1 MAEDLHRV
9 VRQLKREIADA
20 NTRIEQ
26 LAQLMDGW
34 PSRYALP
41 GEPARDD
48 SRLTGVLSFGGE
60 AKQHDIIEIIRTTQL
75 FHPPTNSWLWQM
87 DMHSPPRMNMAV
99 TNYGSAALGF
109 GGLSPAGETKWA
121 DAFSRGGW
129 SSRTNFPVL
138 TGRQHWPAATISA
151 RIYMCGGYVGVSAI
165 YNDLWRYRYT
175 TDNWLA
181 LDNMPFP
188 ERGEHVAFAVDD
200 KFYVAGGEDPYP
212 SRLVDRFDPATNT
225 WATRDTVPRMDKLRI
240 RAAAVTLGGY
250 GHVFGGRQNISSRH
264 QSIERYDHVANTWS
278 TKASMPAPARDG
290 HGAAVFGD
298 RAYLVGGQSNDAL
311 NIGRTDE
318 YNPDTDTWSTRSSIP
333 GPPRRGHGVAAI

>member
-1 MAEDLHRV
+1 MQI
-9 VRQLKREIADA
+9 VRQLKREVADLRA
-20 NTRIEQ
+20 EQ
-26 LAQLMDGW
+26 ERMRETDDERPA
-34 PSRYALP
+34 RYAQP
-41 GEPARDD
+41 GEPVQGD

-60 AKQHDIIEIIRTTQL
+60 AKQHNIIEIIRTTQL

-99 TNYGSAALGF
+99 TNYGSAALCL
-109 GGLSPAGETKWA
+109 GGLSPNGETVWT
-121 DAFSRGGW
+121 DRFVNGGW
-129 SSRTNFPVL
+129 SSRTSFPIL
-138 TGRQHWPAATISA
+138 SGRQHWPAATISA
-151 RIYMCGGYVGVSAI
+151 RIYVCGGYVGHSGI
-165 YNDLWRYRYT
+165 ENDLWRYRYT

-200 KFYVAGGEDPYP
+200 KFYVCGGEVPLP
-212 SRLVDRFDPATNT
+212 SRLVDRFDPAQNT
-225 WATRDTVPRMDKLRI
+225 WATRDTVPRMDTLRV

-250 GHVFGGRQNISSRH
+250 GHVFGGRQTTTSRL

-278 TKASMPAPARDG
+278 TKTDMPSPGRDG

-298 RAYLVGGQSNDAL
+298 RAYLVGGQTNDAL

-318 YNPDTDTWSTRSSIP
+318 YNPDTQTWSTRQNIP
-333 GPPRRGHGVAAI
+333 GPPRRGHGVAAQ